1 MLIIK
6 HLSLL
11 NKENIFFLLLYEKKL
26 VTLHHENKANHN
38 KDYSVVKTSRA
49 GILQDSLPFL
59 I

>member
-6 HLSLL
+6 YLSLS

-26 VTLHHENKANHN
+26 VTLQHENKANHN

-49 GILQDSLPFL
+49 GIL
-59 I
+59 